1 LAVAILALWLAA
13 LGWMARREYFRP
25 RAEILADA
33 ALRVPPGAAY
43 YRLDLGGQQVGFA
56 SSLVD
61 TLADTLTVQD
71 LMIMEIPVL
80 GTMQRIEARTDARLT
95 RALRLRT
102 FEATVRGADVR
113 FGVRGEVSGDSLL
126 TIEIESAD
134 SHQRQEI
141 PLEEPI
147 VLPGLMPLSLIF
159 GGDLE
164 VGKTYALRLFD
175 PLQLGQR
182 DVEVTVTAES
192 TLFVPDSARF
202 EPETNLWVVAR
213 WDTLRAW
220 RVRQETRGVEL
231 EAWIDEMGQI
241 VQATTPVGFSMER
254 TAFEIAFE
262 NFRRQED
269 IRLTSDVGSDL
280 IRQTAIASNVRLSR
294 EATSELKV
302 RLGGVDLAGFE
313 LSGGRQE
320 LRGDTLVVQREVD
333 ALLEA
338 GYRLPADDVELAAFL
353 DAEPLVQSD
362 DPRIEAQARQV
373 VRRTRDPRRAAE
385 RLAEWVYEAID
396 KRITVSVPSALE
408 VLETRR
414 GDCNEHTVL
423 YVALARAVGPR
434 STSTAGWRWIPPS
447 ASSPPTPRT
456 CVSRSVDSRSRRNSS
471 GSSASSLST
480 WWKRNDPAGEA
491 HQDLRQVLRGRR
503 HRSAPTEPARRPRC
517 A

>member
-1 LAVAILALWLAA
+1 
-13 LGWMARREYFRP
+13 MARREFFRP
-25 RAEILADA
+25 RTEILADA
-33 ALRVPPGAAY
+33 GLRVPPGAAY
-43 YRLDLGGQQVGFA
+43 YRLDLGGKQVGFA

-61 TLADTLTVQD
+61 TLADTLSVQD
-71 LMIMEIPVL
+71 LMILEIPAL
-80 GTMQRIEARTDARLT
+80 GTVQRVEARTDAKLT
-95 RALRLRT
+95 RALRLRS
-102 FEATVRGADVR
+102 FEATMRGADVR

-126 TIEIESAD
+126 IVEIESAD
-134 SHQRQEI
+134 SRQRLEI

-147 VLPGLMPLSLIF
+147 VLPGLIPLSLVF

-182 DVEVTVTAES
+182 DVDVTVTAES

-202 EPETNLWVVAR
+202 EPETDLWVVAR

-220 RVRQETRGVEL
+220 RVRQEMGGMEL

-262 NFRRQED
+262 NFRRRED
-269 IRLTSDVGSDL
+269 VRLASDVGSDL
-280 IRQTAIASNVRLSR
+280 IRRTAIASNVRLSR
-294 EATSELKV
+294 EAMGELKV
-302 RLGGVDLAGFE
+302 RLGGVDLEGFE

-320 LRGDTLVVQREVD
+320 LRGDTLVVQREAD

-338 GYRLPADDVELAAFL
+338 GYRLPADDAELAAFL
-353 DAEPLVQSD
+353 DAEPLVQSN
-362 DPRIEAQARQV
+362 DPRIEAQARQA

-385 RLAEWVYEAID
+385 RLVEWVYEEID
-396 KRITVSVPSALE
+396 KRVTVSVPSALE

-423 YVALARAVGPR
+423 YVALARAVG
-434 STSTAGWRWIPPS
+434 I
-447 ASSPPTPRT
+447 
-456 CVSRSVDSRSRRNSS
+456 
-471 GSSASSLST
+471 
-480 WWKRNDPAGEA
+480 
-491 HQDLRQVLRGRR
+491 
-503 HRSAPTEPARRPRC
+503 PARTAAGLVYVDGAFYYHAWPEIFLNGWVAVDPTFGQFPADAAHLRFTIGGLAQQAELIRLIGQLTLDVVETE
-517 A
+517 

>member
-373 VRRTRDPRRAAE
+373 VRRTRDPR
-385 RLAEWVYEAID
+385 L
-396 KRITVSVPSALE
+396 TVSVPSALE

-423 YVALARAVGPR
+423 YVALARAVG
-434 STSTAGWRWIPPS
+434 I
-447 ASSPPTPRT
+447 
-456 CVSRSVDSRSRRNSS
+456 
-471 GSSASSLST
+471 
-480 WWKRNDPAGEA
+480 
-491 HQDLRQVLRGRR
+491 
-503 HRSAPTEPARRPRC
+503 PARIAAGLVYVDGAFYYHAWPEIYLDGWVAVDPTFGQFPADAAHLRFTIGGLAQQAELIRLIGQLTLDVVETE
-517 A
+517 

>member
-1 LAVAILALWLAA
+1 LAITILAVWLAA
-13 LGWMARREYFRP
+13 LGWMARREFFRP
-25 RAEILADA
+25 RTEILADA
-33 ALRVPPGAAY
+33 GLRVPPGAAY
-43 YRLDLGGQQVGFA
+43 YRLDLGGKQVGFA

-61 TLADTLTVQD
+61 TLADTLSVQD
-71 LMIMEIPVL
+71 LMILEIPAL
-80 GTMQRIEARTDARLT
+80 GTVQRVEARTDAKLT
-95 RALRLRT
+95 RALRLRS
-102 FEATVRGADVR
+102 FEATMRGADVR

-126 TIEIESAD
+126 IVEIESAD
-134 SHQRQEI
+134 SRQRLEI

-147 VLPGLMPLSLIF
+147 VLPGLIPLSLVF

-182 DVEVTVTAES
+182 DVDVTVTAES

-202 EPETNLWVVAR
+202 EPETDLWVVAR

-220 RVRQETRGVEL
+220 RVRQEMGGMEL

-262 NFRRQED
+262 NFRRRED
-269 IRLTSDVGSDL
+269 VRLASDVGSDL
-280 IRQTAIASNVRLSR
+280 IRRTAIASIVRLSR
-294 EATSELKV
+294 EAMGELKV
-302 RLGGVDLAGFE
+302 RLGGVDLEGFE

-320 LRGDTLVVQREVD
+320 LRGDTLVVQREAD

-338 GYRLPADDVELAAFL
+338 GYRLPADDAELAAFL
-353 DAEPLVQSD
+353 DAEPLVQSN
-362 DPRIEAQARQV
+362 DPRIEAQARQA

-385 RLAEWVYEAID
+385 RLVEWVYEEID
-396 KRITVSVPSALE
+396 KRVTVSVPSALE

-423 YVALARAVGPR
+423 YVALARAVG
-434 STSTAGWRWIPPS
+434 I
-447 ASSPPTPRT
+447 
-456 CVSRSVDSRSRRNSS
+456 
-471 GSSASSLST
+471 
-480 WWKRNDPAGEA
+480 
-491 HQDLRQVLRGRR
+491 
-503 HRSAPTEPARRPRC
+503 PARTAAGLVYVDGAFYYHAWPEIFLNGWVAVDPTFGQFPADAAHLRFTIGGLAQQAELIRLIGQLTLDVVETE
-517 A
+517 

>member
-1 LAVAILALWLAA
+1 MNRRSLAVAIFAVWLVA
-13 LGWMARREYFRP
+13 LGWKVRREYFRP

-33 ALRVPPGAAY
+33 AFRVPPGAAY

-61 TLADTLTVQD
+61 TLADTLRVQD
-71 LMIMEIPVL
+71 LMILEIPAL
-80 GTMQRIEARTDARLT
+80 GTVQRMEARTDAKLT

-102 FEATVRGADVR
+102 FEATVRGADMR

-126 TIEIESAD
+126 IVEIESAH
-134 SHQRQEI
+134 SRQRQEI

-147 VLPGLMPLSLIF
+147 LLPGLMPLSLVF

-164 VGKTYALRLFD
+164 VGKTYAIRLFD

-182 DVEVTVTAES
+182 DVAVTVTAES

-202 EPETNLWVVAR
+202 EPETDLWVAAR
-213 WDTLRAW
+213 WDTLHAW
-220 RVRQETRGVEL
+220 RVRQETRGMVL

-241 VQATTPVGFSMER
+241 VRATTPVGFSMER

-262 NFRRQED
+262 NFRRSAAVH
-269 IRLTSDVGSDL
+269 LTSDVGSDL

-294 EATSELKV
+294 EAMGELKV
-302 RLGGVDLAGFE
+302 RLGGVDLEGFE
-313 LSGGRQE
+313 LSGDRQE
-320 LRGDTLVVQREVD
+320 LRGDTLVVRREAD

-338 GYRLPADDVELAAFL
+338 GYRLPADDVALAAFL

-373 VRRTRDPRRAAE
+373 VGRTRNPRRAAQ
-385 RLAEWVYEAID
+385 RLVEWVYDEID
-396 KRITVSVPSALE
+396 KRVTVSVPSALE

-423 YVALARAVGPR
+423 YVALARAVG
-434 STSTAGWRWIPPS
+434 I
-447 ASSPPTPRT
+447 
-456 CVSRSVDSRSRRNSS
+456 
-471 GSSASSLST
+471 
-480 WWKRNDPAGEA
+480 
-491 HQDLRQVLRGRR
+491 
-503 HRSAPTEPARRPRC
+503 PARTAAGLVYVDGAFYYHAWPEIYLDGWVAVDPTFGQFPADAAHLRFTIGGLAQQAELIRLIGRLTLDVVETE
-517 A
+517 

>member
-1 LAVAILALWLAA
+1 LAITILAVWLAA
-13 LGWMARREYFRP
+13 LGWMARREFFRP
-25 RAEILADA
+25 RTEILADA
-33 ALRVPPGAAY
+33 GLRVPPGAAY
-43 YRLDLGGQQVGFA
+43 YRLDLGGKQVGFA

-61 TLADTLTVQD
+61 TLADTLSVQD
-71 LMIMEIPVL
+71 LMILEIPAL
-80 GTMQRIEARTDARLT
+80 GTVQRVEARTDAKLT
-95 RALRLRT
+95 RALRLRS
-102 FEATVRGADVR
+102 FEATMRGADVR

-126 TIEIESAD
+126 IVEIESAD
-134 SHQRQEI
+134 SRQRLEI

-147 VLPGLMPLSLIF
+147 VLPGLIPLSLVF

-182 DVEVTVTAES
+182 DVDVTVTAES

-202 EPETNLWVVAR
+202 EPETDLWVVAR

-220 RVRQETRGVEL
+220 RVRQEMGGMEL

-262 NFRRQED
+262 NFRRRED
-269 IRLTSDVGSDL
+269 VRLASDVGSDL
-280 IRQTAIASNVRLSR
+280 IRRTAIASNVRLSR
-294 EATSELKV
+294 EAMGELKV
-302 RLGGVDLAGFE
+302 RLGGVDLEGFE

-320 LRGDTLVVQREVD
+320 LRGDTLVVQREAD

-338 GYRLPADDVELAAFL
+338 GYRLPADDAELAAFL
-353 DAEPLVQSD
+353 DAEPLVQSN
-362 DPRIEAQARQV
+362 DPRIEAQARQA

-385 RLAEWVYEAID
+385 RLVEWVYEEID
-396 KRITVSVPSALE
+396 KRVTVSVPSALE

-423 YVALARAVGPR
+423 YVALARAVG
-434 STSTAGWRWIPPS
+434 I
-447 ASSPPTPRT
+447 
-456 CVSRSVDSRSRRNSS
+456 
-471 GSSASSLST
+471 
-480 WWKRNDPAGEA
+480 
-491 HQDLRQVLRGRR
+491 
-503 HRSAPTEPARRPRC
+503 PARTAAGLVYVDGAFYYHAWPEIFLNGWVAVDPTFGQFPADAAHLRFTIGGLAQQAELIRLIGQLTLDVVETE
-517 A
+517 